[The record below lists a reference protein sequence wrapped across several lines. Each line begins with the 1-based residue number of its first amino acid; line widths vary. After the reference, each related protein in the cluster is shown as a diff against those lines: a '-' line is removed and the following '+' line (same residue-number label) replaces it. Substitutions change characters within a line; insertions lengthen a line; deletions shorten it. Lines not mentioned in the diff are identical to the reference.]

1 MIFPFPR
8 CFFPGGSFIIDSNSF
23 YENLNFHRI
32 RTSMVRSSSE
42 ITPEDAGSHP
52 DLSKFGYSQK
62 EVWNWLYT
70 EQDLNHNLRV
80 VGGGPRPPKDSKVC
94 TYFISI
100 PKFEFSSDLT
110 YVHAN
115 M

>member
-1 MIFPFPR
+1 
-8 CFFPGGSFIIDSNSF
+8 
-23 YENLNFHRI
+23 
-32 RTSMVRSSSE
+32 MVRSSSE

-100 PKFEFSSDLT
+100 PKFEFLL
-110 YVHAN
+110 
-115 M
+115 

>member
-1 MIFPFPR
+1 
-8 CFFPGGSFIIDSNSF
+8 
-23 YENLNFHRI
+23 
-32 RTSMVRSSSE
+32 MVRSSSE

-94 TYFISI
+94 TYLPIIRKYLDLPYHYYKIYISFRLWKLNLPSVNLSHVI
-100 PKFEFSSDLT
+100 KG
-110 YVHAN
+110 
-115 M
+115 

>member
-1 MIFPFPR
+1 MSTIIKIKIFFFPFL
-8 CFFPGGSFIIDSNSF
+8 GGSFIIDSNSF

-70 EQDLNHNLRV
+70 DHDLNHNLRV
-80 VGGGPRPPKDSKVC
+80 VGGPRPPKDSKVC
-94 TYFISI
+94 KIKISTFKNHI
-100 PKFEFSSDLT
+100 F
-110 YVHAN
+110 
-115 M
+115 